1 MGINAQLYRR
11 DPSARSVSFDSDDT
25 TMDVELGV
33 EGSAAEASRTVAGL
47 LVEAARAGAGIV
59 LAGGTTPREAFRLA
73 AEAEPDWGRAE
84 VWLGDE
90 RVVPPDDPRSNGR
103 LVREALLDRL
113 AVTPAVHFVRT
124 ELPADEAAAAY
135 DRELRGA
142 RLDFA
147 LLGLGPDGHTASLF
161 PNAPAL
167 DERERLAVAAK
178 PGLDPWVDRV
188 TMTLPALTSP
198 AQVVFMVVGQEK
210 AEAVRR
216 AFTEPPSPA
225 IPASL
230 VRSASGRTTVIL
242 DRAAASELS

>member
-1 MGINAQLYRR
+1 MN
-11 DPSARSVSFDSDDT
+11 
-25 TMDVELGV
+25 VELVVADGP
-33 EGSAAEASRTVAGL
+33 AEASRAVADL
-47 LVEAARAGAGIV
+47 LVAAARGGAGIV
-59 LAGGTTPREAFRLA
+59 LAGGTTPREAFGLA
-73 AEAEPDWGRAE
+73 AAAEPDWGSAE
-84 VWLGDE
+84 IWLGDE
-90 RVVPPDDPRSNGR
+90 RLVPPDDPRSNAR
-103 LVREALLDRL
+103 LVRETLLERL
-113 AVTPAVHFVRT
+113 AVTPPAHYVRT
-124 ELPADEAAAAY
+124 ELPADDAAAAY
-135 DRELRGA
+135 NRELQGA

-198 AQVVFMVVGQEK
+198 AEVVFMVVGEEK
-210 AEAVRR
+210 AEAARR
-216 AFTEPPSPA
+216 AFSEPPSPA

-230 VRSASGRTTVIL
+230 VRSASGRTTAIL

>member
-1 MGINAQLYRR
+1 
-11 DPSARSVSFDSDDT
+11 
-25 TMDVELGV
+25 MDVELV
-33 EGSAAEASRTVAGL
+33 VRGSAAEVSPTVADL

-73 AEAEPDWGRAE
+73 AGAEPDWSRAE
-84 VWLGDE
+84 IWLGDE
-90 RVVPPDDPRSNGR
+90 RLVPPDDPRSNAR
-103 LVREALLDRL
+103 LVREAFLDRL
-113 AVTPAVHFVRT
+113 AVTPAMHFVHT

-135 DRELRGA
+135 DRELQGA

-167 DERERLAVAAK
+167 DERARLAVAAK

-198 AQVVFMVVGQEK
+198 AQIVFMVVGQEK

-230 VRSASGRTTVIL
+230 VRSVTGKTIAIL
-242 DRAAASELS
+242 DREAASQL